1 MRFGKRG
8 HWETPT
14 RRNMSFSK
22 IIDRVISEAEVINV
36 VGLGANKLMMVFKRK
51 GQGP

>member
-1 MRFGKRG
+1 
-8 HWETPT
+8 
-14 RRNMSFSK
+14 MSFSK